1 MWPRAVILDC
11 HVIGDMSYCTIIF
24 PLFFITRT
32 IRCSITNIPSTY
44 LQNSWK
50 LIFPCCFVLSLKGL
64 LGTLVQ
70 SPDWVSK
77 YGTKTKHFGDPV
89 SGQIHGFICH
99 SASWL
104 LKQELGCRIFLI
116 NGEKNESVSQISR
129 VISIKKKI
137 CNNKTGCCF
146 QVLFIFHHIWD
157 DPKLIFLRGIEHQPV
172 EIQWQEFAMTEPKG
186 AVCGCLLMSTQCVFF
201 VY

>member
-1 MWPRAVILDC
+1 
-11 HVIGDMSYCTIIF
+11 MSYCTIIF

-129 VISIKKKI
+129 VISIKK
-137 CNNKTGCCF
+137 NNMQQQDWLLFSGIIYLPPYLGWSKADFSQRDWTPTSRDPMTG
-146 QVLFIFHHIWD
+146 VRND
-157 DPKLIFLRGIEHQPV
+157 
-172 EIQWQEFAMTEPKG
+172 G
-186 AVCGCLLMSTQCVFF
+186 A
-201 VY
+201 

>member
-1 MWPRAVILDC
+1 
-11 HVIGDMSYCTIIF
+11 MSYCTIIF

-32 IRCSITNIPSTY
+32 ILCSITNIPSTY

-70 SPDWVSK
+70 SLDWVSK

-89 SGQIHGFICH
+89 SGQIHGSVIQQAGCESRNSVAGF
-99 SASWL
+99 SWL
-104 LKQELGCRIFLI
+104 MG
-116 NGEKNESVSQISR
+116 KNPNLCHRSQQS
-129 VISIKKKI
+129 SQFKKRTI

-146 QVLFIFHHIWD
+146 QVLFMFHHIWD
-157 DPKLIFLRGIEHQPV
+157 DPKQLIFRGIEHQQPDHV
-172 EIQWQEFAMTEPKG
+172 
-186 AVCGCLLMSTQCVFF
+186 
-201 VY
+201 